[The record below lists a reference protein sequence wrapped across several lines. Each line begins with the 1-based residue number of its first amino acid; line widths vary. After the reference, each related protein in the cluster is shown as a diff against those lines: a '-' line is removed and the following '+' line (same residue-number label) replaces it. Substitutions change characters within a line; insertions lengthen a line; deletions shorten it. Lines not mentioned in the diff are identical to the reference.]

1 LKRHSQTR
9 AIVTTTLLLL
19 ASCRGV
25 EPVVPAPPRP
35 VVTID
40 RVAGSNPLTVTG
52 VANGSGTLE
61 LQVRDSRG
69 RLMESSPIAPAH
81 DSRAAAGTFE
91 NEVILTTDPGSFLVV
106 EVVDSAEPAHGTLAS
121 MTSPADMDLVPR
133 VLFFPQQLAADQ
145 PCDQVFALERRIPR
159 TQSVARVLIEALI
172 QGPTELEAKKG
183 YSSPFPPGSAVR
195 SLILRDGV
203 ATVDFNERLQ
213 NVGGSCRAA
222 AIRSAVEQ
230 TLLALPAVRSVVITA
245 SGSRKLALQP

>member
-1 LKRHSQTR
+1 
-9 AIVTTTLLLL
+9 
-19 ASCRGV
+19 
-25 EPVVPAPPRP
+25 

-81 DSRAAAGTFE
+81 DSRAAVGTFE

-106 EVVDSAEPAHGTLAS
+106 EVVDSAEPAHGTLAR
-121 MTSPADMDLVPR
+121 MTSPADMESVPR
-133 VLFFPQQLAADQ
+133 VLFFPQATDQ
-145 PCDQVFALERRIPR
+145 QCEQVFALERRIPR

-245 SGSRKLALQP
+245 GGSRKLALQP